1 MHIKSKNSWL
11 KHFDFILW
19 DIAILYLSFVLANY
33 IYLKRLNYYSSTLYT
48 MVFLCMLIP
57 CVLIDV
63 LYNPFSGILRRDNIT
78 EIIKAFEYTLY
89 KIVFSVFLMY
99 LLKLGGVFSRIVFIL
114 TYVIFVI
121 LIIIVRII
129 WKKLLISGKVTVF
142 PDSNNSLLIIT
153 TIDDKDKI
161 LQNIDEE
168 EYRQY
173 NVKGF
178 CIVDV
183 DMSGIKLNEYDVL
196 CNKYDI
202 HKCVVENNIG
212 EIFVSCNPNLVD
224 SKVIQQLVDEGI
236 GIHIDINKIYGIE
249 TDEQYLDKVGIY
261 KTLGLG
267 LYTFSPSQSIYLVI
281 KRIIDFILSLIAII
295 PMFVLIVLV
304 KLAFLL
310 TGDKD
315 KILFKQTRV
324 GQNGKMFELYKIRT
338 MVPNADEELKRLLLD
353 KKIKEEWEE
362 YHKLENDP
370 RITKVGRILRKTSL
384 DEVPQFINV
393 LKGDMSI
400 IGPRPLVEGELK
412 KHNGL
417 KLYERVKPGITGWW
431 ACNGRSN
438 ISYDERLELEY
449 YYVKNCSLSLDIL
462 TFLRTIYVVLKKTG
476 AE

>member
-33 IYLKRLNYYSSTLYT
+33 IYLKRLNYYSSTLYI

-78 EIIKAFEYTLY
+78 EIIKAFEYSVY
-89 KIVFSVFLMY
+89 KVVFSVFLMY
-99 LLKLGGVFSRIVFIL
+99 ILKLGSVFSRIVFIL

-212 EIFVSCNPNLVD
+212 EIFISCNPNYVD
-224 SKVIQQLVDEGI
+224 SKVIQQLVEEGI

-281 KRIIDFILSLIAII
+281 KRIIDFVFSLMAII

-304 KLAFLL
+304 KIAFLL